1 MSFRVL
7 YADPL
12 WAVRD
17 GRPDPARAS
26 IERDV
31 YDARFRLELGLFE
44 DGTYVRQGERF
55 NAHVRGA
62 DAMLVSR
69 VRITP
74 EIVDALAP
82 ACKLVVRQGIGYD
95 NLNPAL
101 LAQRG
106 ILGYCVPDYCVD
118 EVSSHTLGM
127 ILALERRIV
136 AQNAAI
142 KAGAWGTYASGYP
155 RRLSELTLGIAG
167 FGRIGT
173 ATARKAGTIFKRM
186 LAYDPYVSADLMA
199 AHRVERC
206 ERFEALLEQSD
217 VVAIHALLNDETRH
231 LVNRGSIAH
240 LRPGALLVNT
250 ARGNIVEPAAVL
262 ERLEAGLL
270 GGYGADVFD
279 PEDPNADPVNKR
291 ILAFDNVVVSSH
303 CAFLSLEAE
312 ASIRRRVAELIVEVL
327 TTGKAPPFGRVA

>member
-17 GRPDPARAS
+17 GRPDPAQAS

-31 YDARFRLELGLFE
+31 YDARFSLELGIFE
-44 DGTYVRQGERF
+44 NGAYVRRGERF
-55 NAHVRGA
+55 AAHVRGA

-69 VRITP
+69 VQITP
-74 EIVDALAP
+74 EIVAALAP
-82 ACKLVVRQGIGYD
+82 TCKIVVRQGIGYD
-95 NLNPAL
+95 NLNPPL
-101 LAQRG
+101 LAQHG

-127 ILALERRIV
+127 ILALERRLV
-136 AQNAAI
+136 VQNASI
-142 KAGAWGTYASGYP
+142 KAGSWGTYAAGYP
-155 RRLSELTLGIAG
+155 RRLSELTLGIVG

-173 ATARKAGTIFKRM
+173 ATARKSGTMFKRM
-186 LAYDPYVSADLMA
+186 AAYDPYVSADLMA

-206 ERFEALLEQSD
+206 DRLETLLAQSD
-217 VVAIHALLNDETRH
+217 VVAIHTLLNDETHH
-231 LVNRGSIAH
+231 LIDRDSIAH
-240 LRPGALLVNT
+240 MKPGALLVNT
-250 ARGNIVEPAAVL
+250 ARGRIVEPAAVL
-262 ERLEAGLL
+262 ERLEAGAL

-279 PEDPNADPVNKR
+279 PEDPNADPVNKS
-291 ILAFDNVVVSSH
+291 ILAFENVIVSSH
-303 CAFLSLEAE
+303 CAFLSVEAE